1 MGVEILTV
9 GTEIL
14 LGQIVDTNA
23 AFMAQRLAEAG
34 IDLFFKATVGDNA
47 GRIEVALREGLQ
59 RSDAV
64 LCTGGLG
71 PTEDDLTR
79 EVIAKV
85 FSRRLLLDEA
95 VLAHLTARFAARGI
109 PMAENNRKQAYVP
122 EGAAVLHNPR
132 GTAPGLYLSTPEGKV
147 VVGMPG
153 VPSEM
158 RPMLTEQV
166 IPRLREQFRIT
177 GRIRSRVLRTC
188 GASESRV
195 DQLIGDL
202 FRSQRNPS
210 IGVLAHA
217 GEIHVRLTAKG
228 ESDAEIDALLDG
240 LEARLRQRI
249 GPLIFGRDDEEL
261 EAVVGRLLADRGQT
275 LAVAES
281 CTGGL
286 VAHRLTNVPGSSRY
300 FERGAVVYSNRAKM
314 ELLGVPADL
323 VASRGAV
330 SAEVARAM
338 AEGVRRLAGTDFGVG
353 ITGIAGPEGGTPEK
367 PVGLT
372 YIGLAWDGGSQAT
385 EHRFLSD
392 RVVNKVRASQMA
404 LDLLR
409 RRLLGLEASGIETR
423 EPQAIGIGKGGATS

>member
-1 MGVEILTV
+1 MGVEILTI

-34 IDLFFKATVGDNA
+34 IDLFYKTTVGDNE
-47 GRIEVALREGLQ
+47 GRIEAALRQGLG

-64 LCTGGLG
+64 VCTGGLG

-85 FSRRLLLDEA
+85 LGRRLRLDEE
-95 VLAHLTARFAARGI
+95 VLGHIADRFASRGI
-109 PMAENNRKQAYVP
+109 PMTQNNRKQAYVP
-122 EGAAVLHNPR
+122 EGAEVLHNPR
-132 GTAPGLYLSTPEGKV
+132 GTAPGLYLATPEGKV
-147 VVGMPG
+147 VAAMPG

-166 IPRLREQFRIT
+166 IPRLRAQFAIRSS
-177 GRIRSRVLRTC
+177 IRSRVLRTC
-188 GASESRV
+188 GAGESRV

-202 FRSQRNPS
+202 FRSQRNPT

-228 ESDAEIDALLDG
+228 ESDAEVEGLLDD
-240 LEARLRQRI
+240 LEAKLRERI

-261 EAVVGRLLADRGQT
+261 EQVVARLLCDRGLT

-281 CTGGL
+281 CSGGL

-300 FERGAVVYSNRAKM
+300 FDRGVVAYSNRAKT
-314 ELLGVPADL
+314 EALGVPADL
-323 VASRGAV
+323 VAARGAV
-330 SAEVARAM
+330 SPEVARAM
-338 AEGVRRLAGTDFGVG
+338 AEGVRAVAGTDFGVG
-353 ITGIAGPEGGTPEK
+353 ITGIAGPDGGTAEK

-372 YIGLAWDGGSQAT
+372 YIGLAWEGASLAR
-385 EHRFLSD
+385 EYRFLSH
-392 RVVNKVRASQMA
+392 REVNKVRASQMA
-404 LDLLR
+404 LELLR
-409 RRLLGLEASGIETR
+409 RRLLGIDAAEMERPDSL
-423 EPQAIGIGKGGATS
+423 KGGGAP

>member
-9 GTEIL
+9 GTELL

-34 IDLFFKATVGDNA
+34 IDLFFKATVGDNE
-47 GRIEVALREGLQ
+47 GRIEAALREGLH

-79 EVIAKV
+79 DVIAKV
-85 FSRRLLLDEA
+85 LGRPLRLDEG
-95 VLAHLTARFAARGI
+95 VLAHLRARFAARGI

-122 EGAAVLHNPR
+122 EGAEVLPNPR
-132 GTAPGLYLSTPEGKV
+132 GTAPGLYLTTPEGKV
-147 VVGMPG
+147 VVAMPG

-166 IPRLREQFRIT
+166 IPRLRERFRIV

-195 DQLIGDL
+195 DHLIGDL
-202 FRSQRNPS
+202 FRSQRNPT

-228 ESDAEIDALLDG
+228 ETEGEIDGLLDD
-240 LEARLRQRI
+240 LEGKLRQRI
-249 GPLIFGRDDEEL
+249 GPLIFGRDEEEL
-261 EAVVGRLLADRGQT
+261 EEVVGRLLRDRGLS

-281 CTGGL
+281 CSGGL
-286 VAHRLTNVPGSSRY
+286 VAHRITNVPGSSRY
-300 FERGAVVYSNRAKM
+300 FDRGVVAYSNRAKT
-314 ELLGVPADL
+314 ELLGVPPEL
-323 VASRGAV
+323 VAAHGAV
-330 SAEVARAM
+330 SPEVARAM
-338 AEGVRRLAGTDFGVG
+338 AEGARRLAGADFGVG
-353 ITGIAGPEGGTPEK
+353 ITGIAGPDGGTAEK

-392 RVVNKVRASQMA
+392 RAVNKVRASQMA

-409 RRLLGLEASGIETR
+409 RRLLGIEALGIEPLGTHT
-423 EPQAIGIGKGGATS
+423 IMKGGRAS

>member
-1 MGVEILTV
+1 MGVEILTI

-23 AFMAQRLAEAG
+23 PFMAQRLAEAG
-34 IDLFFKATVGDNA
+34 IDLFYKTTVGDNE
-47 GRIEVALREGLQ
+47 GRIEAALRQGLG

-64 LCTGGLG
+64 VCTGGLG

-85 FSRRLLLDEA
+85 LGRRLRLDEE
-95 VLAHLTARFAARGI
+95 VLGHIAGRFASRGI

-122 EGAAVLHNPR
+122 EGAEVLHNPR
-132 GTAPGLYLSTPEGKV
+132 GTAPGLYLATPEGKV
-147 VVGMPG
+147 VAALPG

-166 IPRLREQFRIT
+166 IPRIRAQFAIRS
-177 GRIRSRVLRTC
+177 RIRSRVLRTC

-202 FRSQRNPS
+202 FRSQRNPT

-228 ESDAEIDALLDG
+228 ESDAEVEGLLDD
-240 LEARLRQRI
+240 LEAKLRERI

-261 EAVVGRLLADRGQT
+261 EQVVARLLRDGGLT

-281 CTGGL
+281 CSGGL

-300 FERGAVVYSNRAKM
+300 FDRGVVAYSNRSKT
-314 ELLGVPADL
+314 EVLGVPADL
-323 VASRGAV
+323 VAARGAV
-330 SAEVARAM
+330 SPEVAQAM
-338 AEGVRRLAGTDFGVG
+338 AVGVRRLAGTDFGIG
-353 ITGIAGPEGGTPEK
+353 ITGIAGPDGGTAEK

-372 YIGLAWDGGSQAT
+372 YVGLAWEGESLAR
-385 EHRFLSD
+385 EYRFLSH
-392 RVVNKVRASQMA
+392 REVNKVRASQMA
-404 LDLLR
+404 LELLR
-409 RRLLGLEASGIETR
+409 RRLLGIDAAHMERPHSL
-423 EPQAIGIGKGGATS
+423 KGGGAP

>member
-1 MGVEILTV
+1 MGVEILTI

-34 IDLFFKATVGDNA
+34 IDLFFKATVGDNE
-47 GRIEVALREGLQ
+47 GRIEAALRRGLE

-85 FSRRLLLDEA
+85 LGLRLRLDEA
-95 VLAHLTARFAARGI
+95 VLGQITARFASRGI
-109 PMAENNRKQAYVP
+109 AMAENNRKQAYVP
-122 EGAAVLHNPR
+122 EGAEVLNNPR
-132 GTAPGLYLSTPEGKV
+132 GTAPGLSLTTLEGKV
-147 VVGMPG
+147 VVAMPG

-158 RPMLTEQV
+158 RSMLTEQV
-166 IPRLREQFRIT
+166 IPRLRVRFGTR

-202 FRSQRNPS
+202 FRSQRNPT

-228 ESDAEIDALLDG
+228 ESDAEIDGLLDD
-240 LEARLRQRI
+240 LEAKLRERI

-261 EAVVGRLLADRGQT
+261 EQVVARLLRDRALT

-281 CTGGL
+281 CSGGL
-286 VAHRLTNVPGSSRY
+286 VAHRLTNVPGSSQY
-300 FERGAVVYSNRAKM
+300 FERGVVAYSNRAKV
-314 ELLGVPADL
+314 EVLGVPADL
-323 VASRGAV
+323 VAARGAV
-330 SAEVARAM
+330 SPEVARAM
-338 AEGVRRLAGTDFGVG
+338 AEGVRHLAGTSLGIG
-353 ITGIAGPEGGTPEK
+353 ITGIAGPDGGTAGK

-372 YIGLAWDGGSQAT
+372 YIGLAWKGGSLAR
-385 EHRFLSD
+385 EYRFLSD
-392 RVVNKVRASQMA
+392 RAVNKVRASQMA
-404 LDLLR
+404 LELLR
-409 RRLLGLEASGIETR
+409 RHLLGTDAAHPET
-423 EPQAIGIGKGGATS
+423 PHPPKGGGAS

>member
-1 MGVEILTV
+1 VGVEILTV

-34 IDLFFKATVGDNA
+34 IDLFYKTTVGDNE
-47 GRIEVALREGLQ
+47 GRIEAALRQGLA

-64 LCTGGLG
+64 VCTGGLG
-71 PTEDDLTR
+71 PTEDDVTR

-85 FSRRLLLDEA
+85 LGRRLRLDEG
-95 VLAHLTARFAARGI
+95 VLGHLTGRFASRGI
-109 PMAENNRKQAYVP
+109 PMTENNRKQAYVP
-122 EGAAVLHNPR
+122 EGADVLHNPR
-132 GTAPGLYLSTPEGKV
+132 GTAPGLYLTTPEGKAV
-147 VVGMPG
+147 AAMPG

-166 IPRLREQFRIT
+166 VPRLRAQFAIR

-188 GASESRV
+188 GAGESRV

-202 FRSQRNPS
+202 FRSQRNPT

-228 ESDAEIDALLDG
+228 ENDAEVEGLLDD
-240 LEARLRQRI
+240 LEAKLRERI

-261 EAVVGRLLADRGQT
+261 EQVVARLLRDRGLT

-281 CTGGL
+281 CSGGL

-300 FERGAVVYSNRAKM
+300 FERGVVAYSNRAKTEM
-314 ELLGVPADL
+314 LGVPAGL
-323 VASRGAV
+323 VAARGAV
-330 SAEVARAM
+330 SPEVARAM
-338 AEGVRRLAGTDFGVG
+338 AEGVRGQAGTDFGIA
-353 ITGIAGPEGGTPEK
+353 ITGIAGPDGGTAEK

-372 YIGLAWDGGSQAT
+372 YIGLAWEGESLAR
-385 EHRFLSD
+385 EYRFLSHRD
-392 RVVNKVRASQMA
+392 VNKVRASQMA
-404 LDLLR
+404 LELLR
-409 RRLLGLEASGIETR
+409 RHLLGVDAAHLEQPHSS
-423 EPQAIGIGKGGATS
+423 KGGGAP

>member
-23 AFMAQRLAEAG
+23 AYMAQRLAEAG
-34 IDLFFKATVGDNA
+34 IDLFFKATVGDNEDRLEA
-47 GRIEVALREGLQ
+47 ALREGLR

-71 PTEDDLTR
+71 PTEDDVTR
-79 EVIAKV
+79 EVLARV
-85 FSRRLLLDEA
+85 LERPLRLNGG
-95 VLAHLTARFAARGI
+95 VLAHLEGRFAARGI

-122 EGAAVLHNPR
+122 EGAEVLPNPR
-132 GTAPGLYLSTPEGKV
+132 GTAPGLYLTTPEGKV
-147 VVGMPG
+147 VAAMPG

-166 IPRLREQFRIT
+166 IPRLRARLGIR

-195 DQLIGDL
+195 DQMIGDL

-210 IGVLAHA
+210 IGVLAQA

-228 ESDAEIDALLDG
+228 EREDEIDALLDD
-240 LEARLRQRI
+240 LERKLRDRI

-261 EAVVGRLLADRGQT
+261 EQVVGRLLAERGLT

-281 CTGGL
+281 CSGGL

-300 FERGAVVYSNRAKM
+300 FERGVVAYSNRAKT
-314 ELLGVPADL
+314 EVVGVPAHL
-323 VASRGAV
+323 VAARGAV
-330 SAEVARAM
+330 SPEVARAM
-338 AEGVRRLAGTDFGVG
+338 AEGVRRLAGTDYGVG
-353 ITGIAGPEGGTPEK
+353 ITGIAGPDGGTPEK

-392 RVVNKVRASQMA
+392 RAVNKVRASQMA
-404 LDLLR
+404 LELLR
-409 RRLLGLEASGIETR
+409 RRLMGVDASGIE
-423 EPQAIGIGKGGATS
+423 PLGIQRVGKGGVAS

>member
-1 MGVEILTV
+1 MGVEILTI

-34 IDLFFKATVGDNA
+34 IDLFFKATVGDNES
-47 GRIEVALREGLQ
+47 RIEAALREGLA

-85 FSRRLLLDEA
+85 LGRRLGLDEG
-95 VLAHLTARFAARGI
+95 VLGHIAARFAARGI

-122 EGAAVLHNPR
+122 EGAEVLHNPR
-132 GTAPGLYLSTPEGKV
+132 GTAPGLSLTTAEGKV
-147 VVGMPG
+147 VAALPG

-158 RPMLTEQV
+158 RPMFTEQV
-166 IPRLREQFRIT
+166 IPRLRAALGVT

-202 FRSQRNPS
+202 FRSQRNPT

-228 ESDAEIDALLDG
+228 ETETELEGLLDY
-240 LEARLRQRI
+240 LEAKLRERI

-261 EAVVGRLLADRGQT
+261 EQVVGRLLHDRGLT
-275 LAVAES
+275 VAVAES
-281 CTGGL
+281 CSGGL
-286 VAHRLTNVPGSSRY
+286 VAHRLTNVPVSSRY
-300 FERGAVVYSNRAKM
+300 FERGVVAYSNRAKT
-314 ELLGVPADL
+314 EVLGVPADL
-323 VASRGAV
+323 VATRGAV
-330 SAEVARAM
+330 SPEVARAM
-338 AEGVRRLAGTDFGVG
+338 AEGARRLGGTDFGIG
-353 ITGIAGPEGGTPEK
+353 ITGIAGPDGGTPEK

-372 YIGLAWDGGSQAT
+372 YIGLAWEGNSLAR
-385 EHRFLSD
+385 EYRFLSD
-392 RVVNKVRASQMA
+392 RPVNKVRASQMA
-404 LDLLR
+404 LELLR
-409 RRLLGLEASGIETR
+409 RHLLGIEAAHLEI
-423 EPQAIGIGKGGATS
+423 PHPLKGGGAP

>member
-1 MGVEILTV
+1 MGVEILTI

-34 IDLFFKATVGDNA
+34 IDLFFKATVGDNE
-47 GRIEVALREGLQ
+47 GRIEAALRQGLE

-85 FSRRLLLDEA
+85 LGLRLRLDEA
-95 VLAHLTARFAARGI
+95 VLGHITARFASRGI
-109 PMAENNRKQAYVP
+109 AMPENNRKQAYVP
-122 EGAAVLHNPR
+122 EGAEVLNNPR
-132 GTAPGLYLSTPEGKV
+132 GTAPGLSLTTLEGKV
-147 VVGMPG
+147 VVAMPG

-158 RPMLTEQV
+158 RSMLTEQV
-166 IPRLREQFRIT
+166 IPRLRVRFGTR

-202 FRSQRNPS
+202 FRSQRNPT

-228 ESDAEIDALLDG
+228 ESDAEIDGLLDD
-240 LEARLRQRI
+240 LEAKLRERI

-261 EAVVGRLLADRGQT
+261 EQVVARLLRDRSLT

-281 CTGGL
+281 CSGGL
-286 VAHRLTNVPGSSRY
+286 VAHRLTNVPGCSQY
-300 FERGAVVYSNRAKM
+300 FERGVVAYSNRAKV
-314 ELLGVPADL
+314 EALGVPADL
-323 VASRGAV
+323 VAARGAV
-330 SAEVARAM
+330 SPEVARAM
-338 AEGVRRLAGTDFGVG
+338 AEGVHRLAGTDFGIG
-353 ITGIAGPEGGTPEK
+353 ITGIAGPDGGTAEK

-372 YIGLAWDGGSQAT
+372 YIGLAWQGSSLAR
-385 EHRFLSD
+385 EYRFLSD
-392 RVVNKVRASQMA
+392 RAVNKVRASQMA
-404 LDLLR
+404 LELLR
-409 RRLLGLEASGIETR
+409 RHLLGIDATHPET
-423 EPQAIGIGKGGATS
+423 PHPAKGGGAS

>member
-1 MGVEILTV
+1 VGVEILTV

-34 IDLFFKATVGDNA
+34 IDLFYKTTVGDNE
-47 GRIEVALREGLQ
+47 GRIEAALRQGLA

-64 LCTGGLG
+64 VCTGGLG
-71 PTEDDLTR
+71 PTEDDVTR

-85 FSRRLLLDEA
+85 LGRRLRLDEG
-95 VLAHLTARFAARGI
+95 VLGHLVTRFASRGI
-109 PMAENNRKQAYVP
+109 PMTENNRKQAYVP
-122 EGAAVLHNPR
+122 EGADVLPNPR
-132 GTAPGLYLSTPEGKV
+132 GTAPGLYLTTPEGKAV
-147 VVGMPG
+147 AAMPG

-166 IPRLREQFRIT
+166 IPRLRAQFAIR

-188 GASESRV
+188 GAGESRV

-202 FRSQRNPS
+202 FRSQRNPT

-228 ESDAEIDALLDG
+228 DSDAEVEGLLDD
-240 LEARLRQRI
+240 LEAKLRERI

-261 EAVVGRLLADRGQT
+261 EQVVARLLRDRGLT

-281 CTGGL
+281 CSGGL

-300 FERGAVVYSNRAKM
+300 FERGVVAYSNRAKTEM
-314 ELLGVPADL
+314 LGVPAGL
-323 VASRGAV
+323 VAARGAV
-330 SAEVARAM
+330 SPEVAQAM
-338 AEGVRRLAGTDFGVG
+338 AEGVRAQAGTDFGIG
-353 ITGIAGPEGGTPEK
+353 ITGIAGPDGGTAEK

-372 YIGLAWDGGSQAT
+372 YIGLAWEGESLAR
-385 EHRFLSD
+385 EYRFLSH
-392 RVVNKVRASQMA
+392 REVNKVRASQMA
-404 LDLLR
+404 LELLR
-409 RRLLGLEASGIETR
+409 RHLLGIDAAHLERPHSL
-423 EPQAIGIGKGGATS
+423 KGGGAP

>member
-1 MGVEILTV
+1 VGVEILTI

-34 IDLFFKATVGDNA
+34 IDLFYKTTVGDNE
-47 GRIEVALREGLQ
+47 GRIEAALRQGLG

-64 LCTGGLG
+64 VCTGGLG

-85 FSRRLLLDEA
+85 LGRRLRLDEE
-95 VLAHLTARFAARGI
+95 VLGHIAGRFASRGI

-122 EGAAVLHNPR
+122 EGAEVLHNPR
-132 GTAPGLYLSTPEGKV
+132 GTAPGLFLATPEGKV
-147 VVGMPG
+147 VAALPG

-166 IPRLREQFRIT
+166 IPRIRAQFAIRS
-177 GRIRSRVLRTC
+177 RIRSRVLRTC

-202 FRSQRNPS
+202 FRSQRNPT

-228 ESDAEIDALLDG
+228 ESDAEVEGLLDD
-240 LEARLRQRI
+240 LEAKLRERI

-261 EAVVGRLLADRGQT
+261 EQVVARLLRDRGLT

-281 CTGGL
+281 CSGGL

-300 FERGAVVYSNRAKM
+300 FDRGVVAYSNRSKT
-314 ELLGVPADL
+314 EVLGVPADL
-323 VASRGAV
+323 VAARGAV
-330 SAEVARAM
+330 SPEVAQAM
-338 AEGVRRLAGTDFGVG
+338 AVGVRRLAGTDFGIG
-353 ITGIAGPEGGTPEK
+353 ITGIAGPDGGTAEK

-372 YIGLAWDGGSQAT
+372 YVGLAWAGESLAR
-385 EHRFLSD
+385 EYRFLAH
-392 RVVNKVRASQMA
+392 REVNKVRASQMA
-404 LDLLR
+404 LELLR
-409 RRLLGLEASGIETR
+409 RRLLGIDAADLERPHSL
-423 EPQAIGIGKGGATS
+423 KGGGAP

>member
-9 GTEIL
+9 GTELL

-34 IDLFFKATVGDNA
+34 IDLFFKATVGDNEA
-47 GRIEVALREGLQ
+47 RIEAALREGLG

-79 EVIAKV
+79 DVIARV
-85 FSRRLLLDEA
+85 LGRRLRLDEA
-95 VLAHLTARFAARGI
+95 VLAHITARFASRGI

-122 EGAAVLHNPR
+122 EGAEVLHNPR
-132 GTAPGLYLSTPEGKV
+132 GTAPGLYLPTPGGKAV
-147 VVGMPG
+147 VAMPG

-158 RPMLTEQV
+158 RPMLTERV
-166 IPRLREQFRIT
+166 IPRLRAQFGIT

-188 GASESRV
+188 GVGESGV

-202 FRSQRNPS
+202 FRSQRNPT

-217 GEIHVRLTAKG
+217 GEVHVRLTAKG
-228 ESDAEIDALLDG
+228 ETDAEIRGLLDD
-240 LEARLRQRI
+240 LEAKLRDRI
-249 GPLIFGRDDEEL
+249 GPLLFAYDEE
-261 EAVVGRLLADRGQT
+261 EMEQVVGRLLAERGLT
-275 LAVAES
+275 VAVAES

-286 VAHRLTNVPGSSRY
+286 VAHRLTGVAGSSRY
-300 FERGAVVYSNRAKM
+300 FERGLVTYSNRAKT
-314 ELLGVPADL
+314 ELLAVPAE
-323 VASRGAV
+323 VIAARGAV
-330 SAEVARAM
+330 SPDVARAM
-338 AEGVRRLAGTDFGVG
+338 AEGVRRLAGTDFGIG
-353 ITGIAGPEGGTPEK
+353 ITGIAGPDGGTPEK

-372 YIGLAWDGGSQAT
+372 FIGLAWEDGSLAR
-385 EHRFLSD
+385 EYRFLSD
-392 RVVNKVRASQMA
+392 RAINKVRASQMA

-409 RRLLGLEASGIETR
+409 RRLLGIETVEIEPHGIQATQR
-423 EPQAIGIGKGGATS
+423 EKGGPAT